1 MQVASIRKAKRLL
14 DMLEA
19 SIEDLI
25 ETNIQDP
32 LIDTRIAE
40 YDVVYAN
47 LERLK
52 ADYRASKK

>member
-1 MQVASIRKAKRLL
+1 
-14 DMLEA
+14 MLEA

-25 ETNIQDP
+25 DSDLSDP

-47 LERLK
+47 LEKLK
-52 ADYRASKK
+52 ANYRASKK

>member
-1 MQVASIRKAKRLL
+1 
-14 DMLEA
+14 MLEA